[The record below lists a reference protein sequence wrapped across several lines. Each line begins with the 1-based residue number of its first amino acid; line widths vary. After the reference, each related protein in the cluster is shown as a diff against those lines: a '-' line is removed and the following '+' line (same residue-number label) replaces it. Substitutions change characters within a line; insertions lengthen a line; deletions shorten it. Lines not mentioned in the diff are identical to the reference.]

1 MSKPLRNPKH
11 EKFARAIVFDGK
23 DPAEAYV
30 DAGFERD
37 RANHWRLFRNP
48 LVKARIDE
56 LTAERELAARA
67 ARTPIADVLIEL
79 EKHGCER
86 VADFYENEP
95 AGALVVRD
103 LRAVKV
109 EIARAL
115 LNSLH
120 DGFGISWDSPAIL
133 ESKVLPG

>member
-11 EKFARAIVFDGK
+11 EKFAQAIIDGT
-23 DPAEAYV
+23 DLAQAYV
-30 DAGFERD
+30 DAGFQRN
-37 RANHWRLFRNP
+37 RANHNRLVRDP
-48 LVKARIDE
+48 RIKARIAE
-56 LTAERELAARA
+56 LTDERETAARA

-109 EIARAL
+109 EIALAL
-115 LNSLH
+115 LNALH
-120 DGFGISWDSPAIL
+120 ESFGISWDRSTW
-133 ESKVLPG
+133 